1 MDWGCSLMQAGRP
14 YKARLFPSGQ
24 LNRAIA
30 CFLWVNSITRSLS
43 DSQQA
48 PILFPPLREEG

>member
-1 MDWGCSLMQAGRP
+1 MQAGRP